1 MLFLVRSKG
10 DVMKKR
16 TKKLNLS
23 RETLIHLE
31 ENGAPRAIG
40 GADSLFCTRLP
51 CLDTRDLSC
60 RCSPDCTC
68 SC

>member
-1 MLFLVRSKG
+1 
-10 DVMKKR
+10 MKKSS
-16 TKKLNLS
+16 KKLNLN

-40 GADSLFCTRLP
+40 GAISQFCSNIQ